1 MSGHIVRYLVYVRVC
16 YLLLGWWYLSLTA
29 CNHLVMGKPRR
40 KKNTMAKNIARKSI
54 ALASGIALA
63 TSGLAA
69 LPAQAVE
76 TLDTT
81 LNAGIHYNTVTG
93 YGNGVTLKTTINAS
107 YSASDDYLSY
117 RIVNTGTATV
127 EALFG
132 AGDIDENVDQTTGIF
147 YEYGKSVALADADTA
162 QDGSTGRQTADNDFV
177 LNLGTGALGLYTANN
192 LLQLSVKDATAK
204 DYTLTVQAWLDVNQ
218 DNTIDSTEWAGPVK
232 TLNFY
237 DETNVAATT
246 TITSSVVGASYVE
259 AEITTTPALN
269 GNALG
274 ADFFDVS
281 LTAQGNTNA
290 VLVKNTSSDAGL
302 APTLGTTTYSST
314 TDKWTAKGYV
324 KYSKATDA
332 WTGTDG
338 TVAAI
343 ANLATVPATVAIT
356 SVTKLAT
363 MADFTH
369 GITASG
375 SFVATFTD
383 LDSGSPTNVAA
394 NSDFIAVPL
403 TYVSATSATWL
414 TAAAPELAFLTAGAA
429 EDVTGGSVTF
439 WSVGANATVQAAG
452 VYSATPYIGAL
463 KVGAIGSTSSD
474 AETAS
479 GITATI
485 VGTNNIEAGINEDGS
500 SQTTIAVRSGTTTV
514 SASAVLTYTD
524 SNSEAQLIGA
534 GVPVTCSATA
544 ENGGGT
550 VTVNGGTTA
559 SAVVLTDA
567 ASSVTCS
574 VTTSTAAAADS
585 IDFDIR
591 PQSLPAGNAAAAKFD
606 LTWAD
611 ADYVLYDTNVDR
623 SQPASSTLSYRSID
637 ANGTYTFQFAYTDQ
651 FGVAAPDSTYRLQ
664 VVNANRTVS
673 SDYHSLVAGQA
684 TVSVADAAQGAT
696 SNITTTVNVQKL
708 ASGTW
713 GAVAADSWNASNNG
727 KVQINVV
734 TAQTDS
740 ITLDTGTGQTFEYD
754 NSANVARD
762 VSVPIAA
769 KATVAQDRR
778 FTNAT
783 QPVYTNAVV
792 VHGRVSNSA
801 TGLVRAGQLVT
812 VTGPSNILFSSGN
825 KDAFG
830 SLTVVTSDEG
840 DFTVLAYSNIA
851 QSLTDITFTTTAAAT
866 KTEKI
871 TFEPVAITAG
881 VNVSIAM
888 PAFVS
893 AGSTF
898 QPVITVT
905 DKYGNAVDTTGDALS
920 ITYTGPGIVFGTI
933 ATDTDANGQAK
944 FAVLLGA
951 NDTGSPA
958 VSVVYDANNNG
969 TYGTASADI
978 YGLTP
983 DYSATASAVIGTATV
998 VSATKVNAGSFKG
1011 YVALYAKG
1019 YKGQR
1024 MSAKVGKDW
1033 VVVAS
1038 LASDFERVVEF
1049 TGAGVDVAVRI
1060 YIDRVLMDTIN
1071 LTTK

>member
-1 MSGHIVRYLVYVRVC
+1 
-16 YLLLGWWYLSLTA
+16 
-29 CNHLVMGKPRR
+29 
-40 KKNTMAKNIARKSI
+40 MAKNIARKSI

-107 YSASDDYLSY
+107 YASSDDYLSY

-132 AGDIDENVDQTTGIF
+132 NSDIDENVDQTTGIF
-147 YEYGKSVALADADTA
+147 YEYGKSAALADADTT

-177 LNLGTGALGLYTANN
+177 LNLGGGAVGLYTVNN
-192 LLQLSVKDATAK
+192 LLQLNVKDATAK

-218 DNTIDSTEWAGPVK
+218 DNTMDSTEWAGPVK

-324 KYSKATDA
+324 KYSKAADA

-343 ANLATVPATVAIT
+343 ADLTAGTASTIAVAST
-356 SVTKLAT
+356 TKLAT
-363 MADFTH
+363 MAIFTH

-375 SFVATFTD
+375 SFAATFTD

-403 TYVSATSATWL
+403 TYVSATSATWQ
-414 TAAAPELAFLTAGAA
+414 TAATAELAFLTPGAA
-429 EDVTGGSVTF
+429 ENVTGGSVTF

-500 SQTTIAVRSGTTTV
+500 SQTAIAVRSGTTTV

-544 ENGGGT
+544 ENAGGT

-651 FGVAAPDSTYRLQ
+651 FGVAAADSTYRLQ
-664 VVNANRTVS
+664 VVNTNRTVS

-754 NSANVARD
+754 NTANVARD

-866 KTEKI
+866 KTQKI

-958 VSVVYDANNNG
+958 VSVVYDANNNS

-998 VSATKVNAGSFKG
+998 ASDTKVNAGSFLG
-1011 YVALYAKG
+1011 YVAVYALGHKG
-1019 YKGQR
+1019 STISWKIAGKWFKTTVTSDYQVFQR
-1024 MSAKVGKDW
+1024 KTVD
-1033 VVVAS
+1033 V
-1038 LASDFERVVEF
+1038 
-1049 TGAGVDVAVRI
+1049 GVDVNVDI
-1060 YIDRVLMDTIN
+1060 YIDSVKKLSKVVATR
-1071 LTTK
+1071 